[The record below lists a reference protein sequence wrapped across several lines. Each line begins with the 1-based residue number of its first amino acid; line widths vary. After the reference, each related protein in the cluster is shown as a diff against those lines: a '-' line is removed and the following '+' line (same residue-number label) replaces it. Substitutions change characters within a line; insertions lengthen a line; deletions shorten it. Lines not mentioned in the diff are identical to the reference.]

1 MKDES
6 HRHIRVLGEKD
17 KISEPGF
24 YRIPMERH
32 HGQPCDGVSVTSS
45 ILRTME
51 LQTPAD
57 VWAFHALNPDRWERD
72 DKPAFRQGRA
82 IAALIEGGLEALH
95 EQFIILPVDKPNR
108 PTAQQIKA
116 YDEGRA
122 TDAGMRSVNFW
133 RKIESNPRDILKP
146 EDLELIVSM
155 GKVLAKDVAAC
166 AALAG
171 EPEITMAWYDDET
184 DLWCLSRP
192 DQLSF
197 SGMLSDYKKMATR
210 GEPFNHRLV
219 DRRITAHGYDMQM
232 AFAAE
237 GFQELTR
244 EWPTA
249 VGLVCQ
255 CDAKP
260 HHVILRPITDE
271 DLEIGIFRNRRG
283 RMRFR
288 ECLDSGL
295 WPGPGDDVGA
305 YRRPE
310 WQRTALIEQ
319 MDAVGVTV

>member
-6 HRHIRVLGEKD
+6 QPHIRVLREND

-57 VWAFHALNPDRWERD
+57 VWDFHALNPDRWERD

-82 IAALIEGGLEALH
+82 MAALIEGGLDALN
-95 EQFIILPVDKPNR
+95 EQFIVLPVDKPNR
-108 PTAQQIKA
+108 PTAAQIKA

-122 TDAGMRSVNFW
+122 TDAGMRSVDFW
-133 RKIESNPRDILKP
+133 CKIEADPRSILKP
-146 EDLELIVSM
+146 DELELILSM
-155 GKVLAKDVAAC
+155 GKVLAKDAAAC

-197 SGMLSDYKKMATR
+197 SGLLSDYKKMATR
-210 GEPFNHRLV
+210 GSPFNHHLV
-219 DRRITAHGYDMQM
+219 DRRITDHGYDMQM

-244 EWPTA
+244 EWPSA

-260 HHVILRPITDE
+260 YHVILRPILDE
-271 DLEIGIFRNRRG
+271 DLEIGVFRNRRA
-283 RMRFR
+283 RRRFR
-288 ECLDSGL
+288 KCLDTGL
-295 WPGPGDDVGA
+295 WPGPGDDCGA
-305 YRRPE
+305 YKRPE
-310 WQRTALIEQ
+310 WQRAALIEQ
-319 MDAVGVTV
+319 MGAAGVSV